1 MTMTIGKT
9 KTNLL
14 TLQDL
19 FNRQMVNQFK
29 MLQDGM
35 YDAFKYES
43 TATIPVD
50 DVRLMSY
57 HIQQLMSEIGE
68 VLDADKRWKN
78 FRNQKYDE
86 GAKLEEI
93 ADCFIVLMNVAMFS
107 GFDGSQLVDVI
118 EEKLNKVSERIG
130 GHKLG
135 GVTPLPLITKGEI
148 DYERY

>member
-1 MTMTIGKT
+1 MNGKT
-9 KTNLL
+9 KDKL

-19 FNRQMVNQFK
+19 FNRQMANQSK

-35 YDAFKYES
+35 YDMFKSES
-43 TATIPVD
+43 THSIPVD

-86 GAKLEEI
+86 SAKLEEI
-93 ADCFIVLMNVAMFS
+93 ADCFIVMMNVVMFS
-107 GFDGSQLVDVI
+107 GFDGNQLVDAI
-118 EEKLNKVSERIG
+118 DKKLTKVSERIG
-130 GHKLG
+130 A
-135 GVTPLPLITKGEI
+135 
-148 DYERY
+148 

>member
-1 MTMTIGKT
+1 MNGKT
-9 KTNLL
+9 KDKL

-19 FNRQMVNQFK
+19 FNKQMANQSK

-35 YDAFKYES
+35 YDMFKSES
-43 TATIPVD
+43 TYSIPVD

-86 GAKLEEI
+86 SAKLEEI
-93 ADCFIVLMNVAMFS
+93 ADCFIVMMNIVMFS
-107 GFDGSQLVDVI
+107 GFDGNQLVNAIDK
-118 EEKLNKVSERIG
+118 KLTKVSERIG
-130 GHKLG
+130 A
-135 GVTPLPLITKGEI
+135 
-148 DYERY
+148 